1 MPPLLPTP
9 SQATKESLGVRQKVK
24 DQLIAA
30 THQHKLRK
38 DELQRHYDSA
48 KMTDDKR
55 AELEKVCSV
64 EYPLSMRR

>member
-1 MPPLLPTP
+1 M
-9 SQATKESLGVRQKVK
+9 RQKVK